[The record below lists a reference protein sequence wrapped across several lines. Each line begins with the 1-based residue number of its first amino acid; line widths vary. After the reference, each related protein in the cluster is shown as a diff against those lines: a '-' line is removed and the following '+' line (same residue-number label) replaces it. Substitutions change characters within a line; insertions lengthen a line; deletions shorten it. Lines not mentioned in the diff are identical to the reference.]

1 MSDVID
7 LDVFVPEP
15 RIIKIGEDE
24 ITIHQPRTIDLI
36 QLGLL
41 TNKLTDAQM
50 PDAPEL
56 PDEEIQGIIDK
67 LTDRICMVVPEL
79 KGRPLNKGQIQQ
91 LVSIISEMAMP
102 REAKELE
109 KQGITKDTAKKVP

>member
-15 RIIKIGEDE
+15 RIIKIGEEE
-24 ITIHQPRTIDLI
+24 ITINQPRTIDLI

-41 TNKLTDAQM
+41 TNKLTDAQE
-50 PDAPEL
+50 PTAEEVS
-56 PDEEIQGIIDK
+56 DEKLQEIIDK
-67 LTDRICMVVPEL
+67 LTARLCMVVPEL
-79 KGRPLNKGQIQQ
+79 EGKFLNKGQIQR
-91 LVSIISEMAMP
+91 LVTIISEMAMP

-109 KQGITKDTAKKVP
+109 AEGITKDTAKKAP